1 MRQRNR
7 DRQIDREREIKR
19 EMRKRKERERENY
32 VRLRIFIKYYLN
44 IFCSTRPLR
53 IRTRKAAGIG

>member
-1 MRQRNR
+1 M
-7 DRQIDREREIKR
+7 ITREKT
-19 EMRKRKERERENY
+19 KRKERERENY